1 MLSGA
6 RSTMLYA
13 IPYCI
18 RKTAEKAA
26 PGMPIGVPGLRRLT
40 AVQRNYLS
48 SMPEKSTVFG
58 AAIMLSSAACAAA
71 FTSSGSSSAFSE
83 KV

>member
-6 RSTMLYA
+6 RCTMLYA

-26 PGMPIGVPGLRRLT
+26 VGDAERHPRPQRLS

-71 FTSSGSSSAFSE
+71 FTSSGSREVFSE

>member
-1 MLSGA
+1 MPAPTSEQRDRLMLSGA

-26 PGMPIGVPGLRRLT
+26 KGMP
-40 AVQRNYLS
+40 
-48 SMPEKSTVFG
+48 FG
-58 AAIMLSSAACAAA
+58 IPDR
-71 FTSSGSSSAFSE
+71 SGFPQS
-83 KV
+83 KGIT